1 MSDIKDDMEDA
12 GEKMKRGVK
21 KGGNRIEEGDDE
33 AKDRVD

>member
-12 GEKMKRGVK
+12 GEKMMRGAK
-21 KGGNRIEEGDDE
+21 NRGNRIEEGADE